1 VQFEVF
7 EVLWFVEAVPGLIGL
22 RCIRSETRIACT
34 TTFERI
40 TVVTLTSKSSSLVQ
54 FPGGTSLGPVVIRK
68 TLTIAIE
75 TGVAVFDLEGTNPH
89 DWTRDTL
96 TFPIGPTFAAGSSF
110 VSGMAVGNPA
120 SFWTPLKNIQST
132 PSSSEAFPVTDGNGN
147 VSEISFEIPGSLIPP
162 PIGYA
167 VDSATVTAPPGS
179 SQAQITLA
187 LAVFG
192 NNAAMQRCS

>member
-1 VQFEVF
+1 M
-7 EVLWFVEAVPGLIGL
+7 
-22 RCIRSETRIACT
+22 
-34 TTFERI
+34 
-40 TVVTLTSKSSSLVQ
+40 VTLTSKNSSQIQ
-54 FPGGTSLGPVVIRK
+54 FPGGQSAGPIPLRR
-68 TLTIAIE
+68 TLTIHIE

-96 TFPIGPTFAAGSSF
+96 TFPVGPTLAAGSSF

-120 SFWTPLKNIQST
+120 SFWTPLKNVQST
-132 PSSSEAFPVTDGNGN
+132 GSSDQSFSVTDGNGN
-147 VSEISFEIPGSLIPP
+147 SQFISIDIPGSAIPP

-167 VDSATVTAPPGS
+167 VDGATVTATPGS

-192 NNAAMQRCS
+192 NNAAMQRCSYTAYIVTGEGGIVVGPPVDSL